1 MSPWIFLLGV
11 VLVATILV
19 PKQYRLVPLALIFVI
34 GFMVVEDIVSGK
46 VYTRSPGFFDWLI
59 SGVWIWWAFGV
70 TAVTWLAKRG
80 LGWIRARAP
89 QPVILPSSA
98 QDGPLKPV
106 ELERYS
112 RHLLLREIGGP
123 GQVRLKDAKILV
135 VGAGGLGSP
144 VILYLAA
151 AGVGEIFIVDDD
163 RVENSNLQR
172 QIIHTDQ
179 RLGHKKAV
187 SAAEAA
193 LALNP
198 FIRVHPLVTRL
209 ERGNGAE
216 LIEAVDLVLDG
227 TDNFDTR
234 YLVNELCVAAG
245 KPLISAAI
253 TQWEGQI
260 SLYHPAGGAPCYACV
275 FPSRPADGLAPAC
288 SEAGVIA
295 PLPGVVGSLM
305 ALEAVKYLTGAGQG
319 LKGRLMMFD
328 GLWQES
334 RTIGVKRRA
343 DCAVCGGTHKS
354 A

>member
-1 MSPWIFLLGV
+1 MNPWLFLLGI
-11 VLVATILV
+11 VLVATILM
-19 PKQYRLVPLALIFVI
+19 PKKYRLAPLGLAFLIGVELI
-34 GFMVVEDIVSGK
+34 GDILSGRP
-46 VYTRSPGFFDWLI
+46 YTRSSDYFDRLL
-59 SGVWIWWAFGV
+59 SGNWIWWS
-70 TAVTWLAKRG
+70 LG
-80 LGWIRARAP
+80 LTMVILLIGKLLRWIKARAV
-89 QPVILPSSA
+89 QPEIQPSPG
-98 QDGPLKPV
+98 QDGPLKSI

-112 RHLLLREIGGP
+112 RHILLREVGGP
-123 GQVRLKDAKILV
+123 GQVRMKNAKVLV

-151 AGVGEIFIVDDD
+151 AGVGEIHIIDDD
-163 RVENSNLQR
+163 RVEHSNLQR

-179 RLGHKKAV
+179 GLGRPKAA
-187 SAAEAA
+187 SAAAAA

-198 FIRVHPLVTRL
+198 FVTVFPHVERL
-209 ERGNGAE
+209 GPENGAA
-216 LIEAVDLVLDG
+216 LVGAVDLVLDG

-234 YLVNELCVAAG
+234 YLVNQLCVAAG

-275 FPSRPADGLAPAC
+275 FPTRPAEGLAPAC
-288 SEAGVIA
+288 AEAGVVA

-334 RTIGVKRRA
+334 RTITVKRRA
-343 DCAVCGGTHKS
+343 DCAVCGQAH
-354 A
+354 

>member
-11 VLVATILV
+11 VLVATILM
-19 PKQYRLVPLALIFVI
+19 PKRYRLVPLALVFVI

-46 VYTRSPGFFDWLI
+46 VYTRSPDFPQRLI
-59 SGVWIWWAFGV
+59 SGVWIWWAFGL
-70 TAVTWLAKRG
+70 TAVIWLVKSG
-80 LGWIRARAP
+80 LSWIRARAP
-89 QPVILPSSA
+89 QPEILPSAS
-98 QDGPLKPV
+98 QDGPLKSV

-123 GQVRLKDAKILV
+123 GQVRLKNARVLV

-151 AGVGEIFIVDDD
+151 AGVGEIFVVDDD

-172 QIIHTDQ
+172 QIVHTDQ
-179 RLGHKKAV
+179 RLGQDKAV
-187 SAAEAA
+187 SAAGAA

-209 ERGNGAE
+209 DEKNGAE
-216 LIEAVDLVLDG
+216 LIAGVDLVLDG

-234 YLVNELCVAAG
+234 YLVNALCVAAG

-275 FPSRPADGLAPAC
+275 FPTRPADGLAPAC
-288 SEAGVIA
+288 AEAGVIA

-319 LKGRLMMFD
+319 LKGRLLMFD
-328 GLWQES
+328 GLWQEN
-334 RTIGVKRRA
+334 RTITVKRRA
-343 DCAVCGGTHKS
+343 DCAVCGAKP
-354 A
+354 

>member
-1 MSPWIFLLGV
+1 MNPWVFLLV
-11 VLVATILV
+11 VVAVATILM
-19 PKQYRLVPLALIFVI
+19 PKKLRLVPLALVFLVALQIVTEI
-34 GFMVVEDIVSGK
+34 VEGRF
-46 VYTRSPGFFDWLI
+46 YTRAADFPERLM
-59 SGVWIWWAFGV
+59 SGAWIWWSLGLFIIV
-70 TAVTWLAKRG
+70 LLAKKG
-80 LGWIRARAP
+80 LRWIRARAP
-89 QPVILPSSA
+89 QPDILPSAA
-98 QDGPLKPV
+98 QEGPLQPV

-112 RHLLLREIGGP
+112 RHLLLREVGGP
-123 GQVRLKDAKILV
+123 GQVRLKNAKVLV

-151 AGVGEIFIVDDD
+151 AGVGEIFIADDD

-179 RLGHKKAV
+179 RLGEAKAV
-187 SAAEAA
+187 SAAGAA

-198 FIRVHPLVTRL
+198 FIKVHPLVTRL
-209 ERGNGAE
+209 DETSGPD
-216 LIEAVDLVLDG
+216 LIAGVDLVLDG

-234 YLVNELCVAAG
+234 YLVNTLCVAAG

-275 FPSRPADGLAPAC
+275 FPTRPADGLAPAC

-305 ALEAVKYLTGAGQG
+305 ALEAVKYLTGAGQS

-343 DCAVCGGTHKS
+343 DCKVCGVPH
-354 A
+354 

>member
-1 MSPWIFLLGV
+1 MNPWIFLLGIV
-11 VLVATILV
+11 AVATIV
-19 PKQYRLVPLALIFVI
+19 MPKQYRLLPLALLGLI
-34 GFMVVEDIVSGK
+34 GLQVVTDVVNGSP
-46 VYTRSPGFFDWLI
+46 YTRATGFFERLQ
-59 SGVWIWWAFGV
+59 SGVWVWWAFGLFTV
-70 TAVTWLAKRG
+70 FLLIRKLLR
-80 LGWIRARAP
+80 WIRARAVP
-89 QPVILPSSA
+89 QEILPSAA
-98 QDGPLKPV
+98 QDGPLKAI

-112 RHLLLREIGGP
+112 RHILLREVGGP
-123 GQVRLKDAKILV
+123 GQVRMKNAKVLV

-151 AGVGEIFIVDDD
+151 AGVGEIHIIDHD
-163 RVENSNLQR
+163 RIEHSNLQR

-179 RLGHKKAV
+179 RLGQSKAA
-187 SAAEAA
+187 SAAAAA

-198 FIRVHPLVTRL
+198 FVTVYPHGERL
-209 ERGNGAE
+209 EAGNGAA
-216 LIEAVDLVLDG
+216 LIAAVDLVLDG

-234 YLVNELCVAAG
+234 YLVNQLCVAAG

-275 FPSRPADGLAPAC
+275 FPTRPAEGLAPAC
-288 SEAGVIA
+288 AEAGVVA

-305 ALEAVKYLTGAGQG
+305 TLEAVKYLTGAGQG

-334 RTIGVKRRA
+334 RTITVKRRA
-343 DCAVCGGTHKS
+343 DCSVCGQPH
-354 A
+354 